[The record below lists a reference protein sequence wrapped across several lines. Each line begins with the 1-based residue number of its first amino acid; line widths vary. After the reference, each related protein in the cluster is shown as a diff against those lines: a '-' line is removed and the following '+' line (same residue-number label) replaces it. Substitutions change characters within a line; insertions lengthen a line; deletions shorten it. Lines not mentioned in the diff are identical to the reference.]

1 VKQTAYL
8 YLLIAFLEVYAVS
21 AGNTLLESIAKPLL
35 MPALILFYWS
45 GAARPIVRRDL
56 LVMGAFFFSWIG
68 DVALMFHEEKFFLIG
83 LIGFLIAHLLYI
95 VSFTMVVDKA
105 ADPVLRHK
113 IWLVVP
119 LATYLAALLAVVFPV
134 VDSHMKVPVAI
145 YSSVIGTMAIFA
157 LNRYKRVND
166 NSFALV
172 FGGALLFMFSD
183 SLIAVNKFLCH
194 GTLSMG
200 GVLIMSLYIVGQY
213 LIAKGML
220 RNDNPDL
227 T

>member
-1 VKQTAYL
+1 MKQTAYL
-8 YLLIAFLEVYAVS
+8 YFLLASIEIYAISVGS
-21 AGNTLLESIAKPLL
+21 EMLESIAKPLL

-45 GAARPIVRRDL
+45 GAARPLARRDL
-56 LVMGAFFFSWIG
+56 FVIGAFIFSWIG

-95 VSFTMVVDKA
+95 LAFTMVADTVS
-105 ADPVLRHK
+105 DPVLRHK
-113 IWLVVP
+113 VWLVVP
-119 LATYLAALLAVVFPV
+119 LATYLAALLAIVFPV
-134 VDSHMKVPVAI
+134 VDSHMKIPVAI
-145 YSSVIGTMAIFA
+145 YSLVIGTMAIFA

-166 NSFALV
+166 SSFALV

-194 GTLSMG
+194 DTLFMG
-200 GVLIMSLYIVGQY
+200 GILIMSLYMAGQY

-220 RNDNPDL
+220 RNDNPNL